1 MDTSKLFAILSA
13 FLLLICL
20 TFSLTSLT
28 VLRNTVDETDARLK
42 EAEALIGALN
52 DSITDLEK
60 IAPSI
65 SVSVD
70 SEGEDI
76 ETDILYNRFWIKET
90 GGKIG
95 VYSEEGYLIRLI
107 ETDVSTLPKAEREAL
122 GVGISVSSW
131 SELIERIQ
139 DYE

>member
-20 TFSLTSLT
+20 IFSLTSLT
-28 VLRNTVDETDARLK
+28 VLRNTVHETDARLAD
-42 EAEALIGALN
+42 AEILMESLN
-52 DSITDLEK
+52 DSIAKLKEYD
-60 IAPSI
+60 P
-65 SVSVD
+65 SVSV
-70 SEGEDI
+70 STDI
-76 ETDILYNRFWIKET
+76 EKDDIDADILYNRFSIKET

-95 VYSEEGYLIRLI
+95 IYSAEGYLIRLI
-107 ETDVSTLPKAEREAL
+107 ETDVNTLPRAEREAL
-122 GVGISVSSW
+122 IVGITVNSW